1 MTVQLEDKVIIVT
14 GAARGIGKV
23 YAKGIAAEGGKVVVS
38 DIFDGEGTVEEI
50 RNAGGEA
57 VYARADVADEKSV
70 EALAKAAQDK
80 FGRID
85 GLLNNAAYFADM
97 RYAAFDEV
105 TVEEWDKMMAV
116 NVKGVWLASR
126 AVYPYLKG
134 REPGGPGLGKIVN
147 ITSGVPF
154 KGAPVFAHYTVSK
167 GAVITLTRVLARSM
181 GKDGICVN
189 ALGPG
194 LTRSD
199 SLVAARGALID
210 QDEAAQVPGRAIARS
225 QIPEDIVGA
234 VVFLLS
240 DGADFITGQTLLV
253 DGGSHMN

>member
-1 MTVQLEDKVIIVT
+1 MQLKDKVIIVT

-38 DIFDGEGTVEEI
+38 DILDGEETAEEI
-50 RNAGGEA
+50 RKAGGEA
-57 VYARADVADEKSV
+57 VFVKADVTDEKSL
-70 EALAKAAQDK
+70 EALAQAASGQ

-97 RYAAFDEV
+97 RYATFDEV
-105 TVEEWDKMMAV
+105 TVEEWDKMMSV
-116 NVKGVWLASR
+116 NVKGSWLAAR
-126 AVYPYLKG
+126 AVYPAMKTQG
-134 REPGGPGLGKIVN
+134 SGKIVN

-189 ALGPG
+189 AVGPG
-194 LTRSD
+194 LTRSE
-199 SLVAARGALID
+199 SLVAARGDLFD
-210 QDEAAQVPGRAIARS
+210 DDEAFQVPSRAIPRS
-225 QIPEDIVGA
+225 QVPEDIVGA